1 MSSTL
6 VSKRIASPE
15 VAAFFLDHNVSTHLL
30 DALRSAGHT
39 AVAVRNRFDP
49 RATDEFVLLHAAE
62 HGWIL
67 VTHNRKDFELLHLAW
82 TRWTNAWGTSEQHA
96 GILLLP
102 QEWPLTRAVRELS
115 HAATNLTLPNSLYRY
130 VSNATWQATT
140 LVEYEPHDTE

>member
-15 VAAFFLDHNVSTHLL
+15 MAAFFLDHNVSSHLQQ
-30 DALRSAGHT
+30 ALQNAGHT

-62 HGWIL
+62 HKWIL

-82 TRWTNAWGTSEQHA
+82 TRWTKAWRTSEQHA

-102 QEWPLTRAVRELS
+102 QQWPLTRAVWELS
-115 HAATNLTLPNSLYRY
+115 HAVTNLTLPNNLYRY
-130 VSNATWQATT
+130 VSDGTWQATT
-140 LVEYEPHDTE
+140 FVEYKPLDTE